1 MSEPSSPVS
10 PFPTG
15 ASPVPKAVL
24 RVRRSSRELD
34 ANAIEHSEAQ
44 HWVRRM
50 SKELLEPASPSTTL
64 HYPLPSLRCGRWGPR
79 ELLDLRRA
87 DSAQVSRAHSPTRT
101 EPIERPS
108 SVSTAHAPYN
118 QSLLKP
124 TASI

>member
-64 HYPLPSLRCGRWGPR
+64 HYPLPSLRCGRRGPR

-87 DSAQVSRAHSPTRT
+87 DSAQVSSTARL

-108 SVSTAHAPYN
+108 SVSTAHPM
-118 QSLLKP
+118 
-124 TASI
+124 TRAS

>member
-87 DSAQVSRAHSPTRT
+87 DSAQVSRAQPDSSRSKGRPLSVQPT
-101 EPIERPS
+101 
-108 SVSTAHAPYN
+108 
-118 QSLLKP
+118 L
-124 TASI
+124 